1 MFNDISI
8 FMAIVDAGS
17 FMQAAKNLQISQAT
31 VSRRL
36 QSLEKELR
44 ITLIIR
50 STRNF
55 EISTAGQRLYQSVKD
70 QQLSLHKVIDNLR
83 DEQQQIVGRIR
94 ISLPTVMGA

>member
-36 QSLEKELR
+36 QILEKKLG

-50 STRNF
+50 STRN
-55 EISTAGQRLYQSVKD
+55 Y
-70 QQLSLHKVIDNLR
+70 
-83 DEQQQIVGRIR
+83 
-94 ISLPTVMGA
+94 